1 MIDGTPCGGTLIVPE
16 GDYDESI
23 TIHKCI
29 TVKAEPCSEGENC
42 DDGRALGYRRVKVK
56 GGTGVDYD
64 ERDNDDCECNYAFLE
79 GIEFS
84 GSQGQ

>member
-1 MIDGTPCGGTLIVPE
+1 M
-16 GDYDESI
+16 
-23 TIHKCI
+23 
-29 TVKAEPCSEGENC
+29 
-42 DDGRALGYRRVKVK
+42 KVK

-84 GSQGQ
+84 GSQGQGVIKVRGDGANPLGELTIKNSIIDGMNGNETFA